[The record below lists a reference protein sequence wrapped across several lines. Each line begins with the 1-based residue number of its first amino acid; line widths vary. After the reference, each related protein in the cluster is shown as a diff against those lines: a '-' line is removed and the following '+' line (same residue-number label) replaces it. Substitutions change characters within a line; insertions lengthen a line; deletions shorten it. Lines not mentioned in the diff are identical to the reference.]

1 MATTKGKKW
10 SPAQLAKFRKTM
22 AAKKAQAA
30 TTSIPL
36 DAVPPRPAKA
46 PAAAAAAVKRPVPPA
61 SNQQLLH
68 DVVRLLLAIIQ
79 R

>member
-22 AAKKAQAA
+22 AAKKAQAPS
-30 TTSIPL
+30 TSIPL

-46 PAAAAAAVKRPVPPA
+46 PAAVKRPVPPA

-68 DVVRLLLAIIQ
+68 DVVRLLLAII
-79 R
+79 RG